1 MPRLISYSLLAA
13 LLSFSLMPSCKKGDE
28 TIPPSSNGLITKIIA
43 HDQLNPAAYDT
54 ALISYNTDS
63 TIHQIVNSMN
73 NDGSVT
79 FYYST
84 GLIKRVTSYAGTS
97 ETIVDSIIMGTD
109 GLPIASYEILNAYPG
124 MNSEQRYSYNSNGEL
139 ERMIFIYTNQPS
151 YPIDTVTYT
160 WVDGDLVSQVSTT
173 GERDFIYTY
182 DIQKPCQPGDPV
194 YLLHFTETGLRTLPN
209 SHLCTSIDQG
219 GGPASYTYAYDA
231 SNRITQLIV
240 TQGQDS
246 DTSYFGYSQ

>member
-1 MPRLISYSLLAA
+1 
-13 LLSFSLMPSCKKGDE
+13 MPSCKKGDE
-28 TIPPSSNGLITKIIA
+28 TIVPSSDGLITKIIA
-43 HDQLNPAAYDT
+43 HDQLSPTTYDT

-84 GLIKRVTSYAGTS
+84 GLIKRVTSYASTS
-97 ETIVDSIIMGTD
+97 ETIVDSIIVGTD
-109 GLPIASYEILNAYPG
+109 GVPIASYEILNAHPE
-124 MNSEQRYSYNSNGEL
+124 MNTEQHYSYNTNGEL
-139 ERMIFIYTNQPS
+139 AQTLITYPS
-151 YPIDTVTYT
+151 ISPIPLDTINYT

-173 GERDFIYTY
+173 GQYDINYTY
-182 DIQKPCQPGDPV
+182 DTNKPCQPGDPL
-194 YLLHFTETGLRTLPN
+194 YLMHLTETGLRRLPN
-209 SHLCTSIDQG
+209 THLCIAMEAG
-219 GGPASYTYAYDA
+219 GDPAQYSYTYDA
-231 SNRITQLIV
+231 SNRINQLIV